1 MLMDDRSPVNEQPT
15 NPKRGTTG
23 IGFVILLG
31 AAGFLLWRLIA
42 GVASGG
48 GC

>member
-1 MLMDDRSPVNEQPT
+1 MQEQPT
-15 NPKRGTTG
+15 NPKSGSTG
-23 IGFVILLG
+23 IGFVIMLG

-48 GC
+48 C